1 MELASWKVLK
11 IERIH
16 VTILTGLVHYKH
28 SEESFSHVVFHIT
41 ETTKTSTS

>member
-1 MELASWKVLK
+1 MELTSWKVLK

-28 SEESFSHVVFHIT
+28 SEESLSYLVFHIT
-41 ETTKTSTS
+41 ETTKTFTS